1 LVNDVQIK
9 NTRSPIVVTDVFDKS
24 IVVSKLQFTNA
35 YNPILVNVI
44 GNVMV
49 VNELHPSN
57 AEFGIVWIN
66 VFDKFMV

>member
-1 LVNDVQIK
+1 MVNDVQIK